1 MIKVIV
7 PSVIAETQ
15 AELETVFSKVKDIAR
30 LFQLDVMDSQFVPTS
45 SLDFNFILPGGKCR
59 YEAQLMV
66 EEPKKWIEMNG
77 EKVDTIIAQIES
89 VKDPESFI
97 EFVKDRQKKVG
108 FALKPET
115 DIIQVRD
122 YLENIDQ
129 VLIMTVHP
137 GYYGGEF
144 LPETLDKVKK
154 LRELQP
160 KLNIEVDGGIKPDTI
175 IQADTAGANMFVCG
189 SYLVK
194 ADSIE
199 ERMSRMDALKNSVQA
214 D

>member
-7 PSVIAETQ
+7 PSVIAKTQ
-15 AELETVFSKVKDIAR
+15 AELEIIFSRVKDIAG
-30 LFQLDVMDSQFVPTS
+30 LFQLDVMDNKFVPNS
-45 SLDFNFILPGGKCR
+45 SLNFDFTLPRGKYH

-66 EEPKKWIEMNG
+66 EEPRKWIEMNG

-89 VKDPESFI
+89 VKDPENFI
-97 EFVKDRQKKVG
+97 EFVRDRKKRVG

-115 DIIQVRD
+115 DIIQVKD
-122 YLENIDQ
+122 HLESIDQ
-129 VLIMTVHP
+129 VLVMTVHP

-160 KLNIEVDGGIKPDTI
+160 ELDIEVDGGIKPGTI
-175 IQADTAGANMFVCG
+175 MKADVAGANLFVCG

-194 ADSIE
+194 ADNVE
-199 ERMSRMDALKNSVQA
+199 ERVRRINILKKSIQA

>member
-1 MIKVIV
+1 MIKVVV

-15 AELETVFSKVKDIAR
+15 AELETVFSRVKDIAE
-30 LFQLDVMDSQFVPTS
+30 LFQLDVMDSKFVPTS
-45 SLDFNFILPGGKCR
+45 SIDFNFTLPGGEYR

-66 EEPKKWIEMNG
+66 EEPNKWIEMNG

-89 VKDPESFI
+89 VRDPEIFI
-97 EFVKDRQKKVG
+97 EFVKQRNKRVG
-108 FALKPET
+108 FALRPET

-129 VLIMTVHP
+129 VLVMTVHP

-144 LPETLDKVKK
+144 LPVTLDKVRK
-154 LRELQP
+154 LRELRP
-160 KLNIEVDGGIKPDTI
+160 ELDIEVDGGIKPETI
-175 IQADTAGANMFVCG
+175 IQADAAGANMFVCG
-189 SYLVK
+189 SYLVR
-194 ADSIE
+194 ADTIE
-199 ERMSRMDALKNSVQA
+199 ERVSRMQVLKKSVRA

>member
-15 AELETVFSKVKDIAR
+15 AELETVFSRVKDIAD
-30 LFQLDVMDSQFVPTS
+30 LFQLDVMDSQFVPPS
-45 SLDFNFILPGGKCR
+45 SLDFNFTLPGGKCR

-97 EFVKDRQKKVG
+97 EFVKERQKKVG

-129 VLIMTVHP
+129 VLVMTVHP

-144 LPETLDKVKK
+144 LPEALDKVKK
-154 LRELQP
+154 LRALQP
-160 KLNIEVDGGIKPDTI
+160 ELDIEVDGGIKPDTI
-175 IQADTAGANMFVCG
+175 IQANAAGANMFVCG

-194 ADSIE
+194 ADSVE
-199 ERMSRMDALKNSVQA
+199 ERMSRMDKLKKSVQA

>member
-1 MIKVIV
+1 MMKVIV

-15 AELETVFSKVKDIAR
+15 AELEIVFSRVKDIAG
-30 LFQLDVMDSQFVPTS
+30 LFQLDVMDSQFVPSS
-45 SLDFNFILPGGKCR
+45 SLDFDFRLPGGKYR

-66 EEPKKWIEMNG
+66 EEPRKWIEMNG

-89 VKDPESFI
+89 VKDPEGFI
-97 EFVKDRQKKVG
+97 EFVKDRKKRVG

-115 DIIQVRD
+115 DIIQVKD
-122 YLENIDQ
+122 HLECID
-129 VLIMTVHP
+129 
-137 GYYGGEF
+137 

-160 KLNIEVDGGIKPDTI
+160 ELDIEVDGGIKPDTI
-175 IQADTAGANMFVCG
+175 IQADVAGANLFVCG

-194 ADSIE
+194 ADDVE
-199 ERMSRMDALKNSVQA
+199 ERVRRINILKKSIQA